1 MSEYSSKTLR
11 GKMKDK
17 AKRLASPGNYSKDQ
31 EVSSADWSPAAPINA
46 DVKTGLRPVSP
57 RNYKRGGAVKRAEGG
72 ATKGNKWTDEFI
84 NRNVKSAN
92 AERPGGKDHVGG
104 LKKGGMV
111 KRATGGNVP
120 SDKETQTDKARIGT
134 EKIKPVRAKA
144 EHYKKGGK
152 IKRACGG
159 YDDGGRLPS
168 PEEAIG
174 SEVRMKGLKVMP
186 SQEASKAAMVPPSTL
201 RREEGYAAA
210 DMKAKRPGRKDGG
223 AKWIQSAIKKPGALH
238 KQLGVPAGEKIPA
251 KKLAKAAEKPGK
263 LGQRA
268 RLAETLKGLRKGRA
282 TGGAAASAPA
292 SLRRSGAADA
302 SPLSTAAKSVRDG
315 RATGGRKSGKTDIKI
330 NILAGGAKP
339 PMPGAMMP
347 PPVVPMLPPTGG
359 PGAGPTPMPPAA
371 VPAAGLPTEGMP
383 MGRKDGGRISKVAK
397 SYKDMTAG
405 SGSGEGRLQKTDIAK
420 KRGDAPARKAGG
432 KVKK

>member
-1 MSEYSSKTLR
+1 
-11 GKMKDK
+11 
-17 AKRLASPGNYSKDQ
+17 
-31 EVSSADWSPAAPINA
+31 
-46 DVKTGLRPVSP
+46 
-57 RNYKRGGAVKRAEGG
+57 
-72 ATKGNKWTDEFI
+72 
-84 NRNVKSAN
+84 
-92 AERPGGKDHVGG
+92 
-104 LKKGGMV
+104 MV

-186 SQEASKAAMVPPSTL
+186 SQSASKAAMVPPSTL

-251 KKLAKAAEKPGK
+251 KKLAKAADKPGK

-282 TGGAAASAPA
+282 TG
-292 SLRRSGAADA
+292 GAADA

-359 PGAGPTPMPPAA
+359 PGAGPAPMPPAA
-371 VPAAGLPTEGMP
+371 VPAAGLPTQGIP
-383 MGRKDGGRISKVAK
+383 MGRKAGGRITKVAK
-397 SYKDMTAG
+397 SYKDMQAG
-405 SGSGEGRLQKTDIAK
+405 SASGEGRLQKTDIAK
-420 KRGDAPARKAGG
+420 LHKDAPSRKSGG
-432 KVKK
+432 KVRGK